1 MELEDYWNKYS
12 IKNNVTSSRLRENV
26 IHRYA
31 FCHAVRENARMS
43 LKKIGRLI
51 KRDHATVIWG
61 CKNHEMN
68 YRFDSD
74 YRVIYEN
81 ITQDIQDMFL
91 ENGLVP
97 KTIADSNDVK
107 DLHFKLLDLSKR
119 LRGSISTVNSYKM
132 EIKKVEVY
140 KRYIAELESK
150 NQKLNKEL
158 SRLKNLL

>member
-1 MELEDYWNKYS
+1 MQLEDYWNNYS
-12 IKNNVTSSRLRENV
+12 EKNNVTSSRLRENV

-31 FCHAVRENARMS
+31 FCHVVRENARMS

-74 YRVIYEN
+74 YRVVYDN

-97 KTIADSNDVK
+97 KIIADSNDIK
-107 DLHFKLLDLSKR
+107 DVHFKFLDLSKK
-119 LRGSISTVNSYKM
+119 LRRSINTINSYKI

-140 KRYIAELESK
+140 KKYIAELEAK

-158 SRLKNLL
+158 SRLKNLI